1 MATSTLLVSK
11 IQLVRVDGGNV
22 LTLEISEKLHW
33 ELHIGCNCVP
43 SSSDFFQSIPSVVS
57 SLHNLKDIVS
67 YIDKCTVCRGNADP
81 KFAPIV
87 AKYKGVF
94 KDKTGM

>member
-1 MATSTLLVSK
+1 MATSTQPVSK

-22 LTLEISEKLHW
+22 PTSEISEKLHW

-43 SSSDFFQSIPSVVS
+43 SSSNVFPSVVS

-67 YIDKCTVCRGNADP
+67 YIDKCTVKCYSSIMLA
-81 KFAPIV
+81 F
-87 AKYKGVF
+87 
-94 KDKTGM
+94 